1 MIINNIKNT
10 LYVSEFNDYCYIVV
24 ILPKD
29 IRIEL
34 AKLNIKI
41 GSKLFENEISN

>member
-10 LYVSEFNDYCYIVV
+10 LYVGEFNDYCYIVV